1 MGYLGGLLARNY
13 NNDRQQNVNANNR
26 PSNGL
31 GMILFDVL
39 WIIIQF
45 VVFILFFDENLQ

>member
-13 NNDRQQNVNANNR
+13 NNDDRQQNVNANNR

-31 GMILFDVL
+31 EMTLMSVL
-39 WIIIQF
+39 WII
-45 VVFILFFDENLQ
+45 FILFLILPLYEDV